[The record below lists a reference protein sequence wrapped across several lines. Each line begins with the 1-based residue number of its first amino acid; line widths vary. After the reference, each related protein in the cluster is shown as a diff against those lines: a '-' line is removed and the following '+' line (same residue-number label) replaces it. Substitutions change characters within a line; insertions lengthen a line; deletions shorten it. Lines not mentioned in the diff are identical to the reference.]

1 MDSNQTLRMIAEE
14 LRNFARH
21 AYGKPVVVPVT
32 PDQLNRLAQRLEE
45 IASAPAL
52 TQEAL
57 ADCICEAEDHFG
69 PGCDEL
75 AIAQAILRKFNI
87 TCIPSTKSKI
97 AQP

>member
-45 IASAPAL
+45 IA
-52 TQEAL
+52 E
-57 ADCICEAEDHFG
+57 E
-69 PGCDEL
+69 
-75 AIAQAILRKFNI
+75 
-87 TCIPSTKSKI
+87 SKI
-97 AQP
+97 EQP